1 MAAVDEEVQ
10 RVFHG
15 SKACLSRVG
24 PDLQLQDSVCTNFD
38 EYFARKIMAMYAA
51 QADPL
56 LGIMVEAIRTR
67 REGLSSARFPL
78 SAAIACAQAMS
89 GMNGI
94 CLRICMED

>member
-1 MAAVDEEVQ
+1 MKIGDETVFNIIASIYAAAYSENEWLPLIEEVQ

-56 LGIMVEAIRTR
+56 LGIMVEAI
-67 REGLSSARFPL
+67 
-78 SAAIACAQAMS
+78 
-89 GMNGI
+89 
-94 CLRICMED
+94 